1 VTRLIKLLRQSPTI
15 RVLLWTFIQSIKALP
30 YVCLLIAMLFF
41 LYAVVGMQVYGNI
54 RLDSETPMNRQNNLQ
69 NFPQATILL
78 FRCATGESWQEIMR
92 ACLAG
97 ASCEPTMEERAKM
110 REDPDYK
117 EAYYND
123 PNFEHR
129 HCGNDMSYAYF
140 VSFVFLSS
148 FIMLNLFVAV
158 IMDNFDFLTRDASI
172 LGAHHLG
179 EFITAWSEIEP
190 AGT

>member
-1 VTRLIKLLRQSPTI
+1 MEGLGPGHVDPYAYANTDESGVKKGKINLGFLRLVRVTRLIKLLRQSPTI

-92 ACLAG
+92 ACLTG
-97 ASCEPTMEERAKM
+97 AACEPTMEERAKM

-129 HCGNDMSYAYF
+129 HCGNDMAYAYF

-148 FIMLNLFVAV
+148 FIVSFKLK
-158 IMDNFDFLTRDASI
+158 
-172 LGAHHLG
+172 
-179 EFITAWSEIEP
+179 
-190 AGT
+190 